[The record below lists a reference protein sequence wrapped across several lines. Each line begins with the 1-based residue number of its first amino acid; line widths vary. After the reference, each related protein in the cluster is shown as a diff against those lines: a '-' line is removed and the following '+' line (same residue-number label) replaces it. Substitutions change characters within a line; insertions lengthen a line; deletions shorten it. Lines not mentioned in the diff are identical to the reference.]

1 MDFGNATKVPVYREV
16 PVAQDFYFFFL
27 ANRHNLPRIC
37 IEMAFYEYFLD
48 FLANVGTRGLRI
60 SPQHGLEDVVVFVFA
75 VNFQNHARCS
85 PFLLNKSS
93 MVQEIFNSGREK
105 TVKVLIFKKC
115 FWKRNKNH
123 VHR

>member
-1 MDFGNATKVPVYREV
+1 MHRNG
-16 PVAQDFYFFFL
+16 
-27 ANRHNLPRIC
+27 
-37 IEMAFYEYFLD
+37 FYEYFLD
-48 FLANVGTRGLRI
+48 FLANVGTRALRI
-60 SPQHGLEDVVVFVFA
+60 SPKHGLEDVAVFVFA

-115 FWKRNKNH
+115 FWKRNKNN